1 MHKFLHL
8 HDLRQKK
15 EHPEKPALIKTF
27 TDVEK
32 VISKDARTIDFV
44 ISTASIDR
52 DTDIIDP
59 KGWVLDNY
67 LKNPIVLWAHDSS
80 LPPIGKSLRTVVEGG
95 KLISTCKFAPKEIS
109 EFADMIFQMYLEGYM
124 NAVSVGFRALE
135 YTYSEE
141 DSRPWG
147 MNFIRQELMEYS
159 CVPVPSNPD
168 ALVDAKNA
176 GIDTGL
182 LKTWAKH
189 VLEENDLLLPRSV
202 IDELKGHLMK
212 TKIKQPLVEEQLTQ
226 PVVEDAPEE
235 VVQPTEPVETPA
247 PVEVPADA
255 EKEDL
260 KAQLVALTKQN
271 AELKAKLEEDEEIE
285 FDGTEKELVDAI
297 QKLVAE
303 QVSKVTGQLN

>member
-8 HDLRQKK
+8 QDLRRKK

-32 VISKDARTIDFV
+32 VISKEARTIDFV
-44 ISTASIDR
+44 ISTSAIDR

-59 KGWVLDNY
+59 NGWKLDHY
-67 LKNPIVLWAHDSS
+67 LRNPVVLWAHDSS
-80 LPPIGKSLRTVVEGG
+80 CPPVGKSIRTVVEGG

-135 YTYSEE
+135 YSYAEE
-141 DSRPWG
+141 DTRPWG

-159 CVPVPSNPD
+159 CVPVPSNPE

-176 GIDTGL
+176 GVDTSL

-189 VLEENDLLLPRSV
+189 VLEESDLLLPKSV
-202 IDELKGHLMK
+202 IDDLKEHFMK
-212 TKIKQPLVEEQLTQ
+212 TKVKQQ
-226 PVVEDAPEE
+226 PVVEQETQE
-235 VVQPTEPVETPA
+235 TNLVETPA
-247 PVEVPADA
+247 VEEETVVEETPAA
-255 EKEDL
+255 ETENDNTEVEDL
-260 KAQLVALTKQN
+260 KAQLAALTKTN
-271 AELKAKLEEDEEIE
+271 AELKAKLEEDEEID

-297 QKLVAE
+297 QSLVAE
-303 QVSKVTGQLN
+303 QVSKITGQLN